1 MNDEMILKAIDTPFE
16 SDDFDTPITL
26 RKWFFLVLTEIY
38 DKEESF
44 SGKRPFGN
52 SGWIYY
58 EDGYPEDL
66 ESAHT
71 VSVKV
76 GVAQRKPA
84 ADFLDSEQETP
95 ERWSASTQPSAILR
109 GGWSKSANLLRESEA

>member
-66 ESAHT
+66 ESAHPL
-71 VSVKV
+71 V
-76 GVAQRKPA
+76 
-84 ADFLDSEQETP
+84 
-95 ERWSASTQPSAILR
+95 LR
-109 GGWSKSANLLRESEA
+109 